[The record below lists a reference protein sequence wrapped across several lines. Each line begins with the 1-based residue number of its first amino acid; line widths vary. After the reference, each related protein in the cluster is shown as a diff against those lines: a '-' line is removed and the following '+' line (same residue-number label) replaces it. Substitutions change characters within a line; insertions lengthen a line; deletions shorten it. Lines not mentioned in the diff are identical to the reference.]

1 MHKGLLLLSGGIDS
15 PVAGY
20 LAKEAGTELYA
31 IHFSAE
37 KIVGNEPLKKSI
49 EACKIL
55 GIKKIFVADISEELV
70 ELTKK
75 CEIRYYFL
83 LSKRLMMKIAEKAA
97 KNNRIDFL
105 ITGENLGQVSS
116 QTLPNLGIIDKSVQI
131 FIARPL
137 LCFDKL
143 EIIKLAEKI
152 GTFEVSKGP
161 ELCDALGP
169 KHPVTKGNLAAA
181 EAEESKIDFEKTLGD
196 VLENLKEI
204 DVASYQP

>member
-169 KHPVTKGNLAAA
+169 RHPITKGTIAWA
-181 EAEESKIDFEKTLGD
+181 ENEESKLDVEKM
-196 VLENLKEI
+196 VENAVSKMSEI
-204 DVASYQP
+204 EI